1 MNILSQA
8 NIVRASLLAAVLA
21 AVLAALTAC
30 NRGGAEPNTAA
41 AVPEVL
47 TIQAKAA
54 DNAYDLSLP
63 ARAQAGESAQIFARA
78 TGFISERRVELGD
91 KVAAGQV
98 LAVISAPE
106 VDQAVREA
114 QAQLAQAKADQDLA
128 RVNFD
133 RANTLVSSGA
143 ISKELYSDRKA
154 NNDVASAAR
163 AAAEARL
170 SSARERQAFQT
181 IRAPFSGV
189 VVARNVERGDR
200 VVGDSAAA
208 AAPLF
213 EINVLDPL
221 RVVID
226 VPQHVAL
233 QIQPGVEAE
242 VSFSELPGETFKA
255 QVARSARALSRDSG
269 VMRAELRLPNP
280 DSRIPAGMVG
290 TVRMHLAR
298 AAPVVILPISTV
310 IQRATG
316 AQVATLGRDSTLEY
330 RDVIVGRNLGNEI
343 EVLSGIS
350 SGDTVILAPNALLT
364 AGDKVRAKPSA
375 ASKS

>member
-1 MNILSQA
+1 M
-8 NIVRASLLAAVLA
+8 
-21 AVLAALTAC
+21 
-30 NRGGAEPNTAA
+30 
-41 AVPEVL
+41 PEVL
-47 TIQAKAA
+47 TVKAKSA

-63 ARAQAGESAQIFARA
+63 ARALAGESAQIYARA
-78 TGFISERRVELGD
+78 TGFVSERRADLGD
-91 KVAAGQV
+91 KVEAGQT

-114 QAQLAQAKADQDLA
+114 QAQLAQARADQELA

-133 RANTLVSSGA
+133 RASALVGSGA

-154 NNDVASAAR
+154 NNDVAIAAR

-208 AAPLF
+208 APLF
-213 EINVLDPL
+213 EVNALDPL

-233 QIQPGVEAE
+233 QIQPGIEAE
-242 VSFSELPGETFKA
+242 VSFPELPGETFKA
-255 QVARSARALSRDSG
+255 QVARSARTLSRDAG
-269 VMRAELRLPNP
+269 VMRTELRLPNP
-280 DSRIPAGMVG
+280 DGRIPAGMVG
-290 TVRMHLAR
+290 TVRLHLPR
-298 AAPVVILPISTV
+298 ATPAVILPLSTV
-310 IQRATG
+310 MQRAERRAGGDACARTP
-316 AQVATLGRDSTLEY
+316 R
-330 RDVIVGRNLGNEI
+330 
-343 EVLSGIS
+343 S
-350 SGDTVILAPNALLT
+350 SIGT
-364 AGDKVRAKPSA
+364 
-375 ASKS
+375 